1 MESRRRSSPELLR
14 AASEPV
20 ERNGEIS
27 VRERALRA
35 NEEIFEPLA
44 RSLPSSYLRQ
54 GENPIPRTK
63 EVAKCVSIRHR
74 LANVQAKRTGQ

>member
-1 MESRRRSSPELLR
+1 MTF
-14 AASEPV
+14 V

-35 NEEIFEPLA
+35 NEEVLEPLA
-44 RSLPSSYLRQ
+44 RILLSGYLHQ

-74 LANVQAKRTGQ
+74 LANVHAKRTGQ